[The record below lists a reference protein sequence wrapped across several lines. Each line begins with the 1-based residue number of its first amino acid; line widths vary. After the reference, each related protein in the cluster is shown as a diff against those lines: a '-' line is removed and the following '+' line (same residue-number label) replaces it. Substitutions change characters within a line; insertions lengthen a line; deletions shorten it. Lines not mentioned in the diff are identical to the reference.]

1 MIDLLALGVIQG
13 VLEWLPVSS
22 EGFVVLASAF
32 LGFKDPLGIAL
43 FLHLGT
49 LLAVIAY
56 FRNDLAHLNKKML
69 RFLALATAASFV
81 TGLPLYYF
89 VKSLNLSFGP
99 LVLGLVGLAL
109 IATGFMVHKMIS
121 SKSKKSLSG
130 KDAALAGLLQGT
142 AIVPGIS
149 RSGVTLFALLSQGY
163 RADTALRISFLMSIP
178 VVLAAS
184 AFDAAQGFAFDSSY
198 LLALAVA
205 AAVGYAMIGLLIKVA
220 KRVDFSWFCWAF
232 GIMSIVGALLA

>member
-1 MIDLLALGVIQG
+1 MIDLLALGLIQG

-56 FRNDLAHLNKKML
+56 FHDDIAKLDKRMV
-69 RFLALATAASFV
+69 RFIALATAASFV
-81 TGLPLYYF
+81 TGLPLYYLA
-89 VKSLNLSFGP
+89 KSLDLSVGP
-99 LVLGLVGLAL
+99 LAFGAVGLAL
-109 IATGFMVHKMIS
+109 IATGFLVHKRIS
-121 SKSKKSLSG
+121 AKSKNALAG
-130 KDAALAGLLQGT
+130 KDAVFAGLLQGT
-142 AIVPGIS
+142 AIMPGIS

-163 RADTALRISFLMSIP
+163 PADFALKLSFLMSIP

-184 AFDAAQGFAFDSSY
+184 AFDATQGFAFDASY
-198 LLALAVA
+198 LPALAVA
-205 AAVGYAMIGLLIKVA
+205 AVVGYAMIGALIRVA

-232 GIMSIVGALLA
+232 GTLSVVAALLA